1 MTVIETYEER
11 KAKGKAVNDMVRLG
25 MELNSAQEEGS
36 LYRPV
41 KQDPE
46 ARMMMKRES
55 LGMKMGD
62 NLKI

>member
-1 MTVIETYEER
+1 
-11 KAKGKAVNDMVRLG
+11 MVRLG
-25 MELNSAQEEGS
+25 MQLNSAQEEGS

-55 LGMKMGD
+55 LGMKMGE